1 MINLSDRD
9 YKTNMYKWLMTQ
21 IPVPKVLY
29 TSHIKKYAYE
39 IKIHG
44 ELNIKLDTRK
54 REKVNW
60 ILRRMWRSYS
70 ECNTGDIKIRKNM

>member
-1 MINLSDRD
+1 MIDLSDRD

-21 IPVPKVLY
+21 ISLPKVLY

-44 ELNIKLDTRK
+44 ELSIKLDTVK
-54 REKVNW
+54 REKVKW
-60 ILRRMWRSYS
+60 ILWRIWRSYS
-70 ECNTGDIKIRKNM
+70 ECNTGDIKICKNM

>member
-1 MINLSDRD
+1 MIDLSDRD

-21 IPVPKVLY
+21 ISLPKVLY

-44 ELNIKLDTRK
+44 ELSIKLDTVNEK
-54 REKVNW
+54 RLNGSCE
-60 ILRRMWRSYS
+60 
-70 ECNTGDIKIRKNM
+70 ECEGVIQNVTQEI